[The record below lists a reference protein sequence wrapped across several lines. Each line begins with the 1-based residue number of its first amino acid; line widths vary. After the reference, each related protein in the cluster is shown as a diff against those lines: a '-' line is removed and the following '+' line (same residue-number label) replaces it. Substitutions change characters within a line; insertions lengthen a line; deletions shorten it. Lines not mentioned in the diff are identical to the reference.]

1 MIQDI
6 LDYQG
11 NIIGTMTL
19 PDDTTDAEWT
29 AALAVYAQPP
39 MIPTIPDVTPRQMR
53 QALVL
58 SGVNLSSIDAAI
70 ATLPQPAQSL
80 TQIEWDYSLAFE
92 RNNPLVAQIGVML
105 GWTSAQ
111 LDALWLFAGTL

>member
-1 MIQDI
+1 MIRNI

-11 NIIGTMTL
+11 YIIGTMTL
-19 PDDTTDAEWT
+19 PDDTSDADWA
-29 AALAVYAQPP
+29 AALAVYATPP
-39 MIPTIPDVTPRQMR
+39 PTPVIPDVTPRQMR

-58 SGVNLSSIDAAI
+58 AGVNIANIDAAI
-70 ATLPQPAQSL
+70 ATLPQPMQSL

-92 RNNPLVAQIGVML
+92 RNNPLVAEIGAMM